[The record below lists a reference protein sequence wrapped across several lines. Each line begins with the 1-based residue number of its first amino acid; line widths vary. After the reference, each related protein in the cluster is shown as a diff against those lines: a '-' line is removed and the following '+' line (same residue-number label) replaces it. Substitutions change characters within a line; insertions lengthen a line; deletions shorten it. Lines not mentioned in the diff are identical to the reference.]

1 MSKSD
6 PRSLLQKA
14 FNWCPSREV
23 GSEFHSFAEDFKVG
37 ARY

>member
-14 FNWCPSREV
+14 FKWRLSGEL
-23 GSEFHSFAEDFKVG
+23 GTEFQSFAVDVKVG